1 MTKGIKAAE
10 LVKRQG
16 EGELLQEIK
25 KQREELRNIRFTTVS
40 GTAVAKLSKIKVLR
54 KNIARILT
62 VINNNSK
69 QKVVNDL
76 RNRYRKEGEEVVL
89 DRTVKNLKSKRLPTN
104 LRMKKTRAM
113 RRSLTKSQ
121 LKKVNVRILKQRLN
135 FPMRKF
141 AVPLK

>member
-16 EGELLQEIK
+16 EGELLQELK
-25 KQREELRNIRFTTVS
+25 KQREELQNIRFTKVS

-69 QKVVNDL
+69 QKVIRDL
-76 RNRYRKEGEEVVL
+76 RNRYRKEGEELVL
-89 DRTVKNLKSKRLPTN
+89 DRTVKNLKAKRLPTN
-104 LRMKKTRAM
+104 LRVKKTRAM
-113 RRSLTKSQ
+113 RRALTKSQ
-121 LKKVNVRILKQRLN
+121 DRKVNVRVLKQRLN
-135 FPMRKF
+135 FPTRKF

>member
-16 EGELLQEIK
+16 EGELLQELK
-25 KQREELRNIRFTTVS
+25 KQREELQNIRFTKVS

-121 LKKVNVRILKQRLN
+121 QKRVNVRVLKQRLN